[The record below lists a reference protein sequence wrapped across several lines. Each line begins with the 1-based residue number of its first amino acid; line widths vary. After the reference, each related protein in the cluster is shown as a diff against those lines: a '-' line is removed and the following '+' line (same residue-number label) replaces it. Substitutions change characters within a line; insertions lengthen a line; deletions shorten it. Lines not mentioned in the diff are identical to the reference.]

1 MDISD
6 LVVFKAV
13 VEHKGVSRAAE
24 SLHRVPSNVTA
35 RLKKLE
41 GELNVDLFLREGNR
55 LTVTSAGLRLLD
67 YTGKILQLQKQA
79 IAELTLAEP
88 GGLLRLGSMESSA
101 ASRLPGILSR
111 FHRQY
116 DAVQLELTANASMPL
131 VEKVLSGELDLVM
144 ASDPPDDPRLERVKC
159 FEEELVLILPREW
172 ESNSAL
178 PETLTMVGY
187 SRGCSYRH
195 RLEKWLARHNHICE
209 RVTEIPSHF
218 TMIGCVIAGMGL
230 AMVPRSVLAL
240 HQTEGLTLKTVDE
253 DIAFAPTYLVYR
265 KDNPSSAISAF
276 IDCALTAPGAV
287 TTGA

>member
-101 ASRLPGILSR
+101 ASRLPGILAR

-172 ESNSAL
+172 ENNNPL

-195 RLEKWLARHNHICE
+195 RLEKWLARHNHVCE